1 MRAMRLCFLEM
12 LYFIRQDMMLFA
24 ACFSPILFGVFFRF
38 GIPTIEIVLTGWLSL
53 PAVLAPY
60 YGLFDV
66 FFSVLTPVMF
76 CFVTAMVIL
85 EENDDRISR
94 YLFITPLGRKG
105 YLTARLGFPAG
116 VAFIVTSILL
126 PFFKLTDLSIMM
138 ILLLTVTGAIQGV
151 IIALLIVTLSTNKL
165 EGMAVTKLSMLTLLG
180 AIAPYF
186 VRNDIQYV
194 LSPLP
199 TFWTGK
205 AVCEMQPT
213 YMLLSILV
221 SLIWVGFLTKGFVRK
236 MS

>member
-1 MRAMRLCFLEM
+1 MRAIRLCFLQM
-12 LYFIRQDMMLFA
+12 LSFVRRDMMLFA

-38 GIPTIEIVLTGWLSL
+38 AIPAIENTLTGWLSL

-76 CFVTAMVIL
+76 CYVAAMVIL
-85 EENDDRISR
+85 EENDDRISK

-116 VAFIVTSILL
+116 VAFIVTSFLL
-126 PFFKLTDLSIMM
+126 PVFKLTNLSITTV
-138 ILLLTVTGAIQGV
+138 LLLAVTGALQGV

-180 AIAPYF
+180 AVAPYF
-186 VRNDIQYV
+186 VKNDIQYV

-205 AVCEMQPT
+205 TIYEMQPV